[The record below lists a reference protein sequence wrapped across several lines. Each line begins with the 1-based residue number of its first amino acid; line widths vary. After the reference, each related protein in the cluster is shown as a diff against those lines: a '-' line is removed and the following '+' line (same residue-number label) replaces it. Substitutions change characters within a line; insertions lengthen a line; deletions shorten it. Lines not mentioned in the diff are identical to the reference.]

1 MRKLLIILL
10 FLFINISAF
19 SQNQVGETD
28 SPIYYKNGKVGL
40 GTSNPQY
47 GKLEITGEGEAE
59 GICIYKASGSTF
71 RMYRT
76 GDVGY
81 LTRGG
86 DNNRGLSITSPGFV
100 GLGYVND
107 IPFQMAISNGLL
119 LGPNH
124 GTRVGTLQINASG
137 AEQGITLWTESGE
150 MTSRLWIDASKDLL
164 YLTKGATSTNG
175 LCIARNGNIGMGT
188 EDTGANRLSVNGTI
202 RAKEI
207 KVETD
212 WADFVF
218 EDDYQLMKLSDLEE
232 FIQENG
238 HLPEIPTEKE
248 VEENGVSLG
257 EMNSKLLQKIEELTL
272 YTIQLQKENK
282 NLQKQQNDQLK
293 QINAQQQIIENLQ
306 KLEERL
312 SRLEDLK

>member
-1 MRKLLIILL
+1 MKKSLIILF
-10 FLFINISAF
+10 FLFINISIY
-19 SQNQVGETD
+19 SQTQVGETD

-47 GKLEITGEGEAE
+47 GKLEITGEGSAE

-86 DNNRGLSITSPGFV
+86 DDNRGLSITSPGFV

-107 IPFQMAISNGLL
+107 TPFQMAVSNGLL
-119 LGPNH
+119 LGSSH
-124 GTRVGTLQINASG
+124 GTRVGSLQINATG

-150 MTSRLWIDASKDLL
+150 MTSRLWIDATKDLL
-164 YLTKGATSTNG
+164 YLTKGASNTNG

-207 KVETD
+207 KVEAN

-218 EDDYQLMKLSDLEE
+218 EDDYQLMKLSDLEK
-232 FIQENG
+232 FIEENG

-248 VEENGVSLG
+248 VEENGISLG
-257 EMNSKLLQKIEELTL
+257 DMNSKLLQKIEELSL
-272 YTIQLQKENK
+272 YVIELNK
-282 NLQKQQNDQLK
+282 HVQKQNK
-293 QINAQQQIIENLQ
+293 EIENLKSQ
-306 KLEERL
+306 IK
-312 SRLEDLK
+312 